1 MSYKT
6 RDGKTHQSTV
16 LISDSGLPIDGIAT
30 ISGSYVF
37 LEDSTNPLVYTSG
50 SSTVTLP
57 VGNDLTPVT
66 TAKARYTG
74 RYILITKDNSIYYI
88 NRQSIDVGARTF
100 VISRSD
106 VSQIT
111 PASIDLSP
119 GWQVA
124 EADIVNR
131 LATTSSAKIDSVEF
145 RDMHFNL
152 ELDGDAV
159 SIVDDDGDK
168 LDINP
173 DGSINVVISG
183 QSAGVPTM
191 LNTPMAVAGD
201 EYSIS
206 LPSTA
211 KRFMLKSRDP
221 AILKFSYQPFSS
233 VYTTIKPGAVYSES
247 NLVTPIALTIYIRSN
262 KPNTVIETVYWE

>member
-16 LISDSGLPIDGIAT
+16 LITDSGLPVDGVAT

-37 LEDSTNPLVYTSG
+37 LTSDVDPITYSAG
-50 SSTVTLP
+50 SATVTLP
-57 VGNDLTPVT
+57 VGNDLSVVS

-74 RYILITKDNSIYYI
+74 RYVLITKDNQIYYI

-106 VSQIT
+106 SSQIT

-131 LATTSSAKIDSVEF
+131 LATTSAAKIDSIEF
-145 RDMHFNL
+145 RDMHFQFQ
-152 ELDGDAV
+152 LDGDPV
-159 SIVDDDGDK
+159 TLTDDDGDK

-173 DGSINVVISG
+173 DGSITAVVPGSTVG
-183 QSAGVPTM
+183 
-191 LNTPMAVAGD
+191 
-201 EYSIS
+201 
-206 LPSTA
+206 LPSTINLNMPVQGSEYTIDFPVNVR
-211 KRFMLKSRDP
+211 RFMVKARGLAKINIAYAALST
-221 AILKFSYQPFSS
+221 Q
-233 VYTTIKPGAVYSES
+233 TITVSPGCTYEES
-247 NLVTPIALTIYIRSN
+247 NLVTPTAITLYIKSN
-262 KPNTVIETVYWE
+262 KPNTVIEAVYWE